1 MWVDLFVGGIYL
13 TILAVRSQLD
23 RRRGRDRRSL
33 RRRRRHRQQL
43 DN

>member
-13 TILAVRSQLD
+13 TILAVRFQFD
-23 RRRGRDRRSL
+23 RRRGRRSL